1 MAVLVHLF
9 PQPAGDS
16 GEIPVGHAA
25 VYIEFLL
32 HVMEHLGTVGIAQS
46 VRREVAEGTAR
57 PVAVL
62 QAALAVIGN
71 LHAQILLVQLCPRG
85 RDLLCRQG
93 ARNELLLDLV
103 PHHNVQAVGQLIGLG
118 ADEAGLHL
126 VHSAV
131 ELLRSHISQLCG
143 EEFLHLGIDGPDK
156 GAGTADE
163 VLVEAGLA
171 LVHAHGHTAGQAGV
185 LQVIPDAQLI
195 QGMAALVENGVHRG
209 GHIVQVVVGGD
220 ADILVVELQRKG
232 VFGLTQAA
240 VAPVQ
245 THDLHEIVRKRL
257 LLLDRIFQMQ
267 EAVIDLGLLADG
279 PDEGHQTLAQGV
291 KEHVQLLGVH
301 APLILVQ
308 QGIIGRFFRII
319 IARELPVIL
328 HQLLQDG
335 AEGGKVVFFLGLVP
349 DITGA
354 VGQLAVCH
362 ILLGGDAGELPAAAA
377 QLLHLAA
384 VEGVQRLPPGI
395 EFLHQCKGL
404 GGGHQLLQFTGQNAQ
419 SHTPALGR
427 VLGGH
432 GHSVQIQA
440 VGGAVVGVQLLLQGL
455 QRPQLLILFHWVFL
469 LFQFLV
475 GNAGSFQKKRFR
487 ATGSGSGISN
497 V

>member
-1 MAVLVHLF
+1 
-9 PQPAGDS
+9 
-16 GEIPVGHAA
+16 
-25 VYIEFLL
+25 
-32 HVMEHLGTVGIAQS
+32 
-46 VRREVAEGTAR
+46 
-57 PVAVL
+57 
-62 QAALAVIGN
+62 
-71 LHAQILLVQLCPRG
+71 
-85 RDLLCRQG
+85 
-93 ARNELLLDLV
+93 
-103 PHHNVQAVGQLIGLG
+103 
-118 ADEAGLHL
+118 
-126 VHSAV
+126 
-131 ELLRSHISQLCG
+131 
-143 EEFLHLGIDGPDK
+143 
-156 GAGTADE
+156 
-163 VLVEAGLA
+163 
-171 LVHAHGHTAGQAGV
+171 
-185 LQVIPDAQLI
+185 
-195 QGMAALVENGVHRG
+195 
-209 GHIVQVVVGGD
+209 
-220 ADILVVELQRKG
+220 
-232 VFGLTQAA
+232 
-240 VAPVQ
+240 
-245 THDLHEIVRKRL
+245 
-257 LLLDRIFQMQ
+257 MQ
-267 EAVIDLGLLADG
+267 EAVIDLRLLADG
-279 PDEGHQTLAQGV
+279 PDERHQPLAQGV

-308 QGIIGRFFRII
+308 QGIVGRFFRII

-335 AEGGKVVFFLGLVP
+335 AEGDKVVFFLSLVP

-395 EFLHQCKGL
+395 ELLHQCKGL

-419 SHTPALGR
+419 SHTPALCR

-432 GHSVQIQA
+432 SHSVQIQA
-440 VGGAVVGVQLLLQGL
+440 VGGAVVGVQLLLQSL